1 MNEALIARFADS
13 LLLVSAAHQRLFE
26 GHIKALGNFE
36 DCQRLMAAAQ
46 DEDDDFW
53 PDEGDWRTYHR
64 PYVVKGGILQIPIQG
79 VLLHDFPWFVRGLA
93 TGYEYIRRTFERGM
107 ADDDVRAIALL
118 INSPGGEVAGNFDLV
133 DKMYAARGKKP
144 VRAFA
149 HEYAYSAAYSIAS
162 VADHIAVS
170 RTGGVGSIGVVMA
183 HVDMSKALDQAGF
196 KITFISAPEGG
207 HKTDGNPFEPLKPE
221 VRSRLQKRANE
232 LYDLFVATVARNRS
246 MDEKAIRDTKALTFS
261 AAEAVS
267 IALADSIGP
276 LDDALAAYAAELFG
290 ANGEVDMTTK
300 EKDNAAAVQAA
311 RDEGYEVGYAEG
323 YKAGYAKGEDAGI
336 AEGAKAERERINAI
350 ISSEEGKAH
359 PKAALSAALKTDMTV
374 DQARA
379 FLADLPEEKV
389 QVAAQ
394 VPVQASADNKQKFDA
409 AMNQDRP
416 DVGSDVEASKDD
428 DPIALAR
435 AFGLQG
441 F

>member
-1 MNEALIARFADS
+1 
-13 LLLVSAAHQRLFE
+13 
-26 GHIKALGNFE
+26 
-36 DCQRLMAAAQ
+36 
-46 DEDDDFW
+46 
-53 PDEGDWRTYHR
+53 
-64 PYVVKGGILQIPIQG
+64 
-79 VLLHDFPWFVRGLA
+79 
-93 TGYEYIRRTFERGM
+93 
-107 ADDDVRAIALL
+107 
-118 INSPGGEVAGNFDLV
+118 
-133 DKMYAARGKKP
+133 
-144 VRAFA
+144 
-149 HEYAYSAAYSIAS
+149 
-162 VADHIAVS
+162 
-170 RTGGVGSIGVVMA
+170 
-183 HVDMSKALDQAGF
+183 
-196 KITFISAPEGG
+196 
-207 HKTDGNPFEPLKPE
+207 
-221 VRSRLQKRANE
+221 
-232 LYDLFVATVARNRS
+232 
-246 MDEKAIRDTKALTFS
+246 
-261 AAEAVS
+261 VS